1 MKHMIE
7 DRVILQ
13 CNCGADWDVAESQY
27 CEQRPM
33 KNKDA
38 LAIACEHCDTKGR
51 IVGRLTF

>member
-13 CNCGADWDVAESQY
+13 CNCGAEWDVAESQY